1 MSLNN
6 NNNNN
11 WESTLELSMLFVP
24 ELLLQP
30 AISTNINTTEH
41 LKIAFIRANEELL
54 FDGEDVGGRR
64 LYGGAILSKNA
75 NNNNKWMKVKYNRRY

>member
-1 MSLNN
+1 M
-6 NNNNN
+6 
-11 WESTLELSMLFVP
+11 
-24 ELLLQP
+24 LLQP
-30 AISTNINTTEH
+30 AVSTNINTSEH

-75 NNNNKWMKVKYNRRY
+75 KNNDKWMKVKKVHLIQRY